1 MGEANAVSTPG
12 PREHGPV
19 LDPLDRNAEILFGLF
34 MCLTFTGT
42 LSVASAGNDDVRT
55 MMIAAI
61 GCNTAWGMVDGV
73 MYILRTLVER
83 GRELHLVRAVRGAP
97 DPVRA
102 RAIVAGELAPL
113 VARAIGDDGLD
124 RIRAEIRDLPEV
136 PAKPALQWRDVQ
148 AAILIFVLVFLSTIP
163 VVLPFVFI
171 DHLHRA
177 MRVSAAVA
185 ITMLFLCGYTWGKY
199 AGMRP
204 WRVGAAMVIIG
215 VVVEAAIIALGG

>member
-1 MGEANAVSTPG
+1 MPAAHERAPI
-12 PREHGPV
+12 

-42 LSVASAGNDDVRT
+42 LSVATAGNDDIRT
-55 MMIAAI
+55 MLIAAI

-73 MYILRTLVER
+73 MYILRTLVVR
-83 GRELHLVRAVRGAP
+83 GRELHLVRAVRGAS
-97 DPVRA
+97 DPVA
-102 RAIVAGELAPL
+102 AKAIVSAELAPL
-113 VARAIGDDGLD
+113 VARAIGDEGLE
-124 RIRAEIRDLPEV
+124 RIRTEIRDLPEV
-136 PAKPALQWRDVQ
+136 PAKPVLKWRDVQ
-148 AAILIFVLVFLSTIP
+148 AAFFIFVLVFLSTFP

-171 DHLHRA
+171 DDLYRA

-185 ITMLFLCGYTWGKY
+185 IIMLFLCGYTWGAH

-204 WRVGAAMVIIG
+204 LRVGVAMVIIG